1 MDKELSYY
9 ELYLLDYLKKY
20 HLEKAGDTEFIQ
32 QRADSAA
39 ALFEESRLQGYSVIE
54 AQEFAIAELTKELHF
69 SKRHM
74 ILEIL
79 ESEFNNAIP
88 AEKRSEFAVKVTPY
102 LNEIFSQYLSDDSD
116 FTLNNNSLYTEITG
130 AISLYLEE
138 YGL

>member
-20 HLEKAGDTEFIQ
+20 HPEKAGDTEFIQ

-39 ALFEESRLQGYSVIE
+39 ALFEASRLQGYSVIE
-54 AQEFAIAELTKELHF
+54 AQEFAMAELTKELHF

-102 LNEIFSQYLSDDSD
+102 LNEIFSQYLSDD

>member
-20 HLEKAGDTEFIQ
+20 HPEKAGDTEFIQ

-39 ALFEESRLQGYSVIE
+39 ALFEASRLQGYSVIE

-69 SKRHM
+69 SKHHM
-74 ILEIL
+74 VLEIL
-79 ESEFNNAIP
+79 ESEFNDVIP
-88 AEKRSEFAVKVTPY
+88 AEERTKFAVKVTPY
-102 LNEIFSQYLSDDSD
+102 LDEIFSKYSSDDFD

-130 AISLYLEE
+130 AIFLYLEE